1 MYSSSGL
8 MRIYLYTASEWV
20 DRKSPLRPVVV
31 VMDSQTKQVQV
42 QNQLGHLLRALDL
55 ALNQLIE
62 VYIISDGQHLML
74 HVSHYYDL
82 VNLIYV

>member
-1 MYSSSGL
+1 
-8 MRIYLYTASEWV
+8 
-20 DRKSPLRPVVV
+20 
-31 VMDSQTKQVQV
+31 MDSQTKQVQV

-74 HVSHYYDL
+74 HVRNYYDL

>member
-1 MYSSSGL
+1 MS
-8 MRIYLYTASEWV
+8 IYLYTASEWV
-20 DRKSPLRPVVV
+20 DRKSPMRPVVV

-55 ALNQLIE
+55 AHNQLIE
-62 VYIISDGQHLML
+62 VYIISDGQYLML
-74 HVSHYYDL
+74 RVSNYYDL